1 MNGHSH
7 APSSTSGIPSHNPST
22 TSLPLEDDVFS
33 PTSGAAGRLLE
44 RAERYLQAKDQ
55 QLQWAGRL
63 GQTVLNQQL
72 AMEALVSRIKEEEV
86 FGYGDKVGAK
96 EDEELRSI
104 QEMMQKWEK
113 EITDELSQ
121 LKHDGPEG
129 APVPYVPDREAT
141 TLESPDNDLDS
152 TPRHHLENQTG
163 LLPSTSATSAAQSS
177 RRAKNAAHR
186 NEDAGFALEISDSLI
201 VEIRRLQGLLQ
212 ERDKLISDVAEATR
226 HRDEELLTLKQQVKN
241 LEQNSERFREE
252 NWELEMRLQETS
264 QKESAAASEARRL
277 ASEEKRLMRELTGTR
292 GENESL
298 KANVEHMEKQLEE
311 RAQQHEKASAQWRL
325 DQVRLTREKS
335 DLRQVL
341 EEERSQEERRKRMR
355 IVSGSSL
362 RSSRIPQDDEE
373 DDEVEGDLFAP
384 SRSRKSLPLGTIP
397 TLDVEDA
404 DETEEESEEDP
415 ALGSALGPPKT
426 PTARSAK
433 MEAMRSQLSHSH
445 LRQSAL
451 SRKAAK
457 KGSADSL
464 APPVPAYEQ
473 EEEEDWEE
481 EAELGDFGS
490 TPSARGRA
498 ARGRRGTGARGRGA
512 GLATGRSRVALQ
524 EVVLPDSPSPS
535 PPSIELDEAPLHH
548 ESSPTPSQSTVS
560 GTLSMDPLFVASPT
574 PPGSRPTSM
583 VHGSSPLRRVTG
595 ASLGDELGDLN
606 WTDPEE
612 KREMAEAEMQ
622 TDPVQPVIQIVEKE
636 VIREVPIEVIRE
648 VERRVEIPIEVERI
662 VEKRVEVPVEVI
674 REVEKRVEV
683 PIEVIREVE
692 KIVEVHVEKIV
703 EKEVI
708 REVPVEVIREVEK
721 RVEVPVE
728 VIREVEKRVEVP
740 VEVIKEVVKLV
751 EVPVEKI
758 VEKRVEVP
766 VIVEKRVE
774 VPVEK
779 IVDRL
784 VEVPIERIVEKRVE
798 VPVEIVREVI
808 KEVEKRVEVPV
819 EVIREVEKRVEVPV
833 ERIVEKRVEV
843 PVEVIRE
850 VEKRIEVPVEV
861 IREVE
866 KRVEIPIEIIREV
879 EKRIEV
885 PVDRIVERIVEVP
898 VERIV
903 EKIVEVPVDRI
914 VEKIVKV
921 PVDRIVEVEKRVE
934 VPVEVIREVE
944 RRVEVPVVVIKEIE
958 KRVEVPVERIVEHIV
973 EKIVYRSPP
982 TTPRI
987 AASQAQESPTT
998 PRFVAPP
1005 SRTDTDTG
1013 DDGYATATEGRPTTA
1028 MSSTTDEEYAD
1039 ARSVATATP
1048 TQEFYSVSEGGDSR
1062 DLLGH
1067 TADDEEEDGTEYAES
1082 VQTAPRRREG
1092 ATRRGPI
1099 DAIYEPIMQESESDP
1114 EPEPQPKRQMAEV
1127 EVQTDEWVPPLPS
1140 PILENLP
1147 ATGGR
1152 GLFLVG
1158 PKSQMTFVP
1167 SQPQPMSAASASTTS
1182 LTLPVSRGSNMT
1194 AATVPVSLRG
1204 SGERR
1209 ASRRTPSIESV
1220 FAMEQPQGLK
1230 TSTTPSV
1237 VLDRTKPPVM
1247 SLPPPPPLP
1256 PPSALSL
1263 SKPQPPPRPTSPPPP
1278 ELVARATSPT
1288 FGPSSSNFLLAPP
1301 RPGLRQ
1307 SGSVP
1312 PQSIRPLPSVTS
1324 FRSAKSPSS
1333 LVFPSTSLAP
1343 VAGSPPDA
1351 QRHGQ
1356 ASQSQVSLVSSRPS
1370 SRRQSVSS
1378 IGSERVHFAAQPPRP
1393 PQTPGKR
1400 TTSNISAPQPNS
1412 TDPAIIHSITQTM
1425 IGEFLYKYNP
1435 KALRRGYQKER
1446 NKKFFWVHPY
1456 TKTLYWSDVDPGALG
1471 TTETVAKSVYIE
1483 SVRTEEDTNHKPPGL
1498 HQESIVVSTSTKEL
1512 KFTAPTK
1519 ERHEI
1524 WINALRYLIARPQD
1538 APVTAPEPGNDTS
1551 ITAGPINSTPIKSN
1565 TLTSPR
1571 SPRSFRSL
1579 SNTGVNEHGWN
1590 VAPNVT
1596 PRAKRSH
1603 SQVSTGSA
1611 SKRPGT
1617 PAAEYLRLSE
1627 SPQKPGTPFVVNP
1640 EVYHDHEY
1648 EDLDDV
1654 DETFEM
1660 ADDTNP
1666 DEGYEGLEN
1675 VRACCDGKHDVGTLA
1690 SHPPHMHDYHHNR
1703 LFQSRGNGNAP
1714 TMAPPPQPRLAP
1726 PPPPDMPERPSSP
1739 SAWSFRSKGSNRSGS
1754 GLFSGGSLPRSLFG
1768 SKRRKTV
1775 GTSGR

>member
-1 MNGHSH
+1 M
-7 APSSTSGIPSHNPST
+7 
-22 TSLPLEDDVFS
+22 TSLPLDDDVFS
-33 PTSGAAGRLLE
+33 PSAGAAGRLLE
-44 RAERYLQAKDQ
+44 RAERYAQAKDQ

-63 GQTVLNQQL
+63 GQTLLNQHL
-72 AMEALVSRIKEEEV
+72 AMEALVSRIKEDEV
-86 FGYGDKVGAK
+86 FGYADKAGAK
-96 EDEELRSI
+96 DDDELKTIE
-104 QEMMQKWEK
+104 EMMQKWDK
-113 EITDELSQ
+113 EIAEELSQ
-121 LKHDGPEG
+121 LKRDGPDG
-129 APVPYVPDREAT
+129 APEPDVPDHEAT

-152 TPRHHLENQTG
+152 TPRHYLENQTG
-163 LLPSTSATSAAQSS
+163 IPPSTSATSAAQSS

-186 NEDAGFALEISDSLI
+186 AEDTGFALEISDSLI
-201 VEIRRLQGLLQ
+201 IEIRRLQGLLQ
-212 ERDKLISDVAEATR
+212 ERDKLISDTAEIAR
-226 HRDEELLTLKQQVKN
+226 QRDEEVLTLKQQVKN
-241 LEQNSERFREE
+241 LEQNSEKFREE

-264 QKESAAASEARRL
+264 QKESAASSEARRL
-277 ASEEKRLMRELTGTR
+277 ASEEKRLLRELTGTR
-292 GENESL
+292 GDNESL
-298 KANVEHMEKQLEE
+298 NARVEHLEKALEE

-325 DQVRLTREKS
+325 DHVRLSREKS

-362 RSSRIPQDDEE
+362 RGSRIAQEEDEDEE
-373 DDEVEGDLFAP
+373 AEGDIFAP
-384 SRSRKSLPLGTIP
+384 SRGRKSLPLGTIP
-397 TLDVEDA
+397 TLEVEDA
-404 DETEEESEEDP
+404 EDMEEEPEEDP
-415 ALGSALGPPKT
+415 ALAPPLGAPRT
-426 PTARSAK
+426 PTARSSK

-451 SRKAAK
+451 ARKAAK

-464 APPVPAYEQ
+464 APPAPAYEQ
-473 EEEEDWEE
+473 EEEDWDEE
-481 EAELGDFGS
+481 TETDEFGG
-490 TPSARGRA
+490 TPAARGRA
-498 ARGRRGTGARGRGA
+498 ARGRRGTSARGRGA
-512 GLATGRSRVALQ
+512 GFGTGRPRAVLQ
-524 EVVLPDSPSPS
+524 EVILPDSPSPS
-535 PPSIELDEAPLHH
+535 PPSIELDEAPVNE
-548 ESSPTPSQSTVS
+548 ESSPSPSQASVS
-560 GTLSMDPLFVASPT
+560 GTLSMDPLYVATPT

-583 VHGSSPLRRVTG
+583 VHGASPLRRVTG
-595 ASLGDELGDLN
+595 ASLGDELGDMD
-606 WTDPEE
+606 WTEPEE
-612 KREMAEAEMQ
+612 TREMAEAEMQ
-622 TDPVQPVIQIVEKE
+622 TDPIEPIIQIVEKE
-636 VIREVPIEVIRE
+636 VIREVPVEVIRE
-648 VERRVEIPIEVERI
+648 VERRVEVPIEVERI
-662 VEKRVEVPVEVI
+662 VER
-674 REVEKRVEV
+674 RVEV

-692 KIVEVHVEKIV
+692 KRVEIPVEVIREVEKIV
-703 EKEVI
+703 EVEVEKIVVKEVI
-708 REVPVEVIREVEK
+708 KEVPVEVIREVEK

-766 VIVEKRVE
+766 VMVEKRVE

-798 VPVEIVREVI
+798 VPIEIVREVI

-819 EVIREVEKRVEVPV
+819 EVIKEVEKRVEVPV
-833 ERIVEKRVEV
+833 ERIVERVVEKRVEV

-850 VEKRIEVPVEV
+850 IEKRIEVPVEVIREVEKRIEVPVDRIVEKLVEVPVDRIVEKRIEVPVEV

-866 KRVEIPIEIIREV
+866 KRVE
-879 EKRIEV
+879 
-885 PVDRIVERIVEVP
+885 VP
-898 VERIV
+898 VEVIR
-903 EKIVEVPVDRI
+903 
-914 VEKIVKV
+914 
-921 PVDRIVEVEKRVE
+921 
-934 VPVEVIREVE
+934 EVIREVE
-944 RRVEVPVVVIKEIE
+944 RRVEVPVEVIKEVE
-958 KRVEVPVERIVEHIV
+958 KRVEVPVDRIVERIV

-982 TTPRI
+982 STPKI
-987 AASQAQESPTT
+987 AALHAQESPTT
-998 PRFVAPP
+998 PRFVPP
-1005 SRTDTDTG
+1005 LSRTDTDTG
-1013 DDGYATATEGRPTTA
+1013 DDGYATATEGRPATA

-1048 TQEFYSVSEGGDSR
+1048 TQEFYSVSGGGDSR

-1067 TADDEEEDGTEYAES
+1067 AADDEDEDGTEYAES
-1082 VQTAPRRREG
+1082 IRAVPRRREG
-1092 ATRRGPI
+1092 TSRRGPI
-1099 DAIYEPIMQESESDP
+1099 DAIYEPTMPESESEP
-1114 EPEPQPKRQMAEV
+1114 EPEPEPKRQMAEA
-1127 EVQTDEWVPPLPS
+1127 EVQTDEWVPPLPT

-1147 ATGGR
+1147 PTGGR

-1167 SQPQPMSAASASTTS
+1167 SMPQPMSAASASTTS
-1182 LTLPVSRGSNMT
+1182 LTLPVSRGSNAT
-1194 AATVPVSLRG
+1194 AATVPISLRG
-1204 SGERR
+1204 SGERM

-1237 VLDRTKPPVM
+1237 ILDRTKPPVM

-1256 PPSALSL
+1256 PPML
-1263 SKPQPPPRPTSPPPP
+1263 SKPQAPPRPTSPPPP

-1288 FGPSSSNFLLAPP
+1288 FGPSASTSLLAPP
-1301 RPGLRQ
+1301 RAGLRQ
-1307 SGSVP
+1307 SGSMP
-1312 PQSIRPLPSVTS
+1312 PQTLRALPSVGS
-1324 FRSAKSPSS
+1324 FRSAKSPNS

-1356 ASQSQVSLVSSRPS
+1356 GSQSQVSLVSSHPS

-1378 IGSERVHFAAQPPRP
+1378 LGSERVHFAAQARP
-1393 PQTPGKR
+1393 PQTPGKKPA
-1400 TTSNISAPQPNS
+1400 SNVSGPQPNS

-1435 KALRRGYQKER
+1435 KALRKGYQKER

-1483 SVRTEEDTNHKPPGL
+1483 SVRTEEDHNPKPPGL

-1538 APVTAPEPGNDTS
+1538 VPVTSAEPGNDTS
-1551 ITAGPINSTPIKSN
+1551 ITAGPINSTPIKSS
-1565 TLTSPR
+1565 TLASPR
-1571 SPRSFRSL
+1571 STRSYRSL
-1579 SNTGVNEHGWN
+1579 SNNAGVNEHGWN
-1590 VAPNVT
+1590 ITPNVT

-1603 SQVSTGSA
+1603 SQLSTGSA

-1640 EVYHDHEY
+1640 EVYHDHDY
-1648 EDLDDV
+1648 EDLNDV

-1660 ADDTNP
+1660 ADEGNA

-1675 VRACCDGKHDVGTLA
+1675 VRACCDGKHDVGTLV

-1703 LFQSRGNGNAP
+1703 LFQSRNNGHAH
-1714 TMAPPPQPRLAP
+1714 MPPPSQAAPRLVP
-1726 PPPPDMPERPSSP
+1726 PPPPEMPERPSSP

-1754 GLFSGGSLPRSLFG
+1754 GLFGGGSLPRNLFG

-1775 GTSGR
+1775 GTSGH